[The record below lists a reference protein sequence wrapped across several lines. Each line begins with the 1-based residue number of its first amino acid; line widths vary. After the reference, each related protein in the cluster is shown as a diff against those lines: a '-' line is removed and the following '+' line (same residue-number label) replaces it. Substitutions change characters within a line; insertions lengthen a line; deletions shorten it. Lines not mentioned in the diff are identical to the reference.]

1 MATFPITEDTI
12 FLPPPRNAGT
22 ERIAAQK
29 WGSGILEENHFL
41 RMLCLER
48 KRSERSGN
56 AFMLMLV
63 SGRELFR
70 SPQGAAVTERISRAV
85 TVSTRETDTLGWYEH
100 GSTLA
105 VLFTEIGSPE
115 LNANLII
122 GKVSTALQRVLGMD
136 EFDALGITFR
146 VFPERSEG
154 IGKSQDDDSGDADLI
169 FYPDASERHSGRK
182 GARLFKRS
190 IDVVG
195 SLLILAILFPVLIVI
210 AFLVKLTS
218 EGPILFRQKR
228 IGQYGMPFTFLK
240 FRSMY
245 TNSDSKIHQE
255 YVTQLIKG
263 KADRKRSREGK
274 AGVYKLTNDPRVTPL
289 GGFLRKTSLDELP
302 QLFNVLI
309 GNMSLVGP
317 RPPVPYEYEN
327 YDVWH
332 RRRVLEVKP
341 GITGL
346 WQVMGRS
353 RTTFD
358 EMVRL
363 DLKYA
368 RAWSILLDLKILLRT
383 PMAVVSGD
391 GAY

>member
-12 FLPPPRNAGT
+12 FLPPPTKSITDRRVTQKSG
-22 ERIAAQK
+22 IA
-29 WGSGILEENHFL
+29 ILEEHHFL
-41 RMLCLER
+41 RALCLER
-48 KRSERSGN
+48 KRTERSGN
-56 AFMLMLV
+56 PFMLMLI
-63 SGRELFR
+63 SGR
-70 SPQGAAVTERISRAV
+70 AVFQSAGSADAIRKIGRALAL
-85 TVSTRETDTLGWYEH
+85 STRETDTLGWYEY

-105 VLFTEIGSPE
+105 VLFTEIGPPE

-122 GKVSTALQRVLGMD
+122 AKVTTALQRSLGID
-136 EFDALGITFR
+136 EFDSIGITFR
-146 VFPERSEG
+146 VFPEQNSKDPSDPSDSE
-154 IGKSQDDDSGDADLI
+154 DADLI
-169 FYPDASERHSGRK
+169 FYPDASERHNPRR

-195 SLLILAILFPVLIVI
+195 SLLILAVLLPVLLVI
-210 AFLVKLTS
+210 ALLVRLTS
-218 EGPILFRQKR
+218 EGPVLFRQR
-228 IGQYGMPFTFLK
+228 RVGQFGMPFTFLK

-245 TNSDSKIHQE
+245 INNDPKVHQE
-255 YVTQLIKG
+255 YVARLIQG
-263 KADRKRSREGK
+263 KAELKQATGNK
-274 AGVYKLTNDPRVTPL
+274 GGVYKLTNDPRVTPL
-289 GGFLRKTSLDELP
+289 GKFLRKTSLDELP

-317 RPPVPYEYEN
+317 RPPVPYEYER
-327 YDVWH
+327 YDIWH
-332 RRRVLEVKP
+332 RRRVFEVKP

-363 DLKYA
+363 DLNYA
-368 RAWSILLDLKILLRT
+368 KAWSIWLDLKILLRT

>member
-1 MATFPITEDTI
+1 MATFPITEDTL
-12 FLPPPRNAGT
+12 FLPPLKNDGV
-22 ERIAAQK
+22 ERRPAKK
-29 WGSGILEENHFL
+29 WASVILEEHHFL

-56 AFMLMLV
+56 SFMLMLIR
-63 SGRELFR
+63 GGELFENG
-70 SPQGAAVTERISRAV
+70 QAASTLRRIGHAV
-85 TVSTRETDTLGWYEH
+85 DVSTRETDTLGWYEQ

-105 VLFTEIGSPE
+105 ILFTEIGEPD
-115 LNANLII
+115 LNAKLIVR
-122 GKVSTALQRVLGMD
+122 KVTKALQG
-136 EFDALGITFR
+136 ALGIEQLDEVQISFR
-146 VFPERSEG
+146 VFPEPPGRDGSD
-154 IGKSQDDDSGDADLI
+154 KNDGDADLV
-169 FYPDASERHSGRK
+169 FYPDAWERHDTRR

-190 IDVVG
+190 IDIVG
-195 SLLILAILFPVLIVI
+195 SLLLLAVLFPVLLVI
-210 AFLVKLTS
+210 ALLVRFSS
-218 EGPILFRQKR
+218 EGPILFRQR
-228 IGQYGMPFTFLK
+228 RVGQFGIAFTFLK

-245 TNSDSKIHQE
+245 TNNDPRIHQE
-255 YVTQLIKG
+255 YVASLIKG
-263 KADRKRSREGK
+263 RAELKQSGEGK

-289 GGFLRKTSLDELP
+289 GRFLRKTSLDELP
-302 QLFNVLI
+302 QLFNVLL

-327 YDVWH
+327 YDIWH
-332 RRRVLEVKP
+332 RRRVFEVKP

-346 WQVMGRS
+346 WQVTGRS

-363 DLKYA
+363 DLNYA
-368 RAWSILLDLKILLRT
+368 KAWSIWLDLKILLRT